1 MPSSSGANAAF
12 DGALDERAIEASL
25 QQRTPRRWRGW
36 RLWVLALAAL
46 AGLLLVAA
54 MVRVLA
60 ASPHLPSAWQATAL
74 GQPTLLTSPRP
85 DLAAMSG
92 RTLVAVESDG
102 LPPLDADVWLL
113 RRTARW
119 LVDGA
124 QRTRWQQQQR
134 ALASH
139 LAQGRVRL
147 RFSDDTWLD
156 LDTPPRGY
164 THVPVVFW
172 PIAGLALALYLV
184 GVTVLLRRPG
194 VGNAL
199 FGLMA
204 LAQALN
210 LLLIASEPWRG
221 LGIPPLLLAP
231 DPDGRMLLD
240 VLTAVAA
247 VCAYALHPRPLRH
260 AAVPILAAL
269 AAGVAWA
276 QAALVPDA
284 PALWAFTQA
293 TLIGLG
299 LLQILVIGWS
309 LRQHADPA
317 LSLVQRL
324 AWLVLG
330 TVVAVTLGVAATHR
344 SGGTVSAAAAASAEV
359 WYLFFASLLLLLPFV
374 VRPRRV
380 LREFALVAGIGSVT
394 GPLALVFVAAFALG
408 PVGALLLSVT
418 LTGLVYFAARRWILE
433 HMLGG
438 GSALSAEHAFEQVYR
453 TVRAAERQPE
463 LTARLLRRL
472 LQELFDAREAVQLAR
487 HSKGARVLGAG
498 RALSVPVPAPGTA
511 LTLDETLVMRH
522 ASQGQR
528 IFTHEDALLAERLVE
543 QVCRTLAHDRALE
556 QGRSEERQRIA
567 QDLHDDIGARLLTLM
582 YKATDPEIEDYIRHT
597 LQDLKTLT
605 RGLAA
610 GSQTLSEA
618 AGEWKADLGQRLSAA
633 GIELDWRLHEARELA
648 LGVVSWSALTRILR
662 ELVSNSI
669 MHAQASRVI
678 VELQVTHD
686 EVQLVVSDNGRG
698 GDPQAW
704 VHGLGLA
711 GVRKRARALGGQVR
725 WTEAAGSGIRC
736 EVRIPAPAAGEGK
749 GGDRAVTP

>member
-1 MPSSSGANAAF
+1 M
-12 DGALDERAIEASL
+12 
-25 QQRTPRRWRGW
+25 
-36 RLWVLALAAL
+36 
-46 AGLLLVAA
+46 
-54 MVRVLA
+54 
-60 ASPHLPSAWQATAL
+60 
-74 GQPTLLTSPRP
+74 
-85 DLAAMSG
+85 
-92 RTLVAVESDG
+92 
-102 LPPLDADVWLL
+102 WLL

-240 VLTAVAA
+240 VLTVVAA

-498 RALSVPVPAPGTA
+498 R
-511 LTLDETLVMRH
+511 
-522 ASQGQR
+522 
-528 IFTHEDALLAERLVE
+528 
-543 QVCRTLAHDRALE
+543 
-556 QGRSEERQRIA
+556 
-567 QDLHDDIGARLLTLM
+567 
-582 YKATDPEIEDYIRHT
+582 
-597 LQDLKTLT
+597 
-605 RGLAA
+605 
-610 GSQTLSEA
+610 
-618 AGEWKADLGQRLSAA
+618 
-633 GIELDWRLHEARELA
+633 
-648 LGVVSWSALTRILR
+648 
-662 ELVSNSI
+662 
-669 MHAQASRVI
+669 
-678 VELQVTHD
+678 
-686 EVQLVVSDNGRG
+686 
-698 GDPQAW
+698 
-704 VHGLGLA
+704 
-711 GVRKRARALGGQVR
+711 
-725 WTEAAGSGIRC
+725 
-736 EVRIPAPAAGEGK
+736 
-749 GGDRAVTP
+749 